1 MGLDGTKTSGTGAR
15 RGRLIRPGRGWAR
28 RPDFRPGLSA
38 RTLALIRWIAA
49 AGQLTAVLVVEL
61 ELQYH
66 LALDKCLIII
76 GLLVLSNLWLTFWPD
91 WRGRISGNVAAAF
104 MAFDILEVTALS
116 FFTGGLNNPF
126 TLLVI
131 APVTVSASA
140 LSRGHTVGLSVLTLV
155 CITFLAFFHYPLPW
169 VREFGL
175 VLPLNYLLAV
185 WTALA
190 VAVAFIASYVWSV
203 VEESRRVADA
213 LTASEAALAREQ
225 QMSAL
230 GGLAAAAAHELG
242 SPLATIAIVAKELKD
257 HVPPGSPA
265 MEDVELLI
273 SQTRRCR
280 DILTGL
286 ARAPEAAGGA
296 AAVVEAPLIGLLQEA
311 AENHMPEAIQLDMRV
326 DEASSG
332 PEPLVPRSPEIL
344 QGLGNLI
351 QNAGQFAAS
360 RVDLALGWDEERIW
374 IRISDDGPG
383 FPAWMLAN
391 LGEPYLSTR
400 AGDGEHLG
408 LGVFIASTLLQR
420 TGAHISFQNRKGAEV
435 VLEWDRARLES
446 GGRPFRDTELQEQGR
461 IRQP

>member
-1 MGLDGTKTSGTGAR
+1 MTSRPNGPPLAPRRAEAR
-15 RGRLIRPGRGWAR
+15 LNPRLGWAR

-49 AGQLTAVLVVEL
+49 AGQLTAVLVVEYTL
-61 ELQYH
+61 HYA
-66 LALDKCLIII
+66 LALTSCLVVIA
-76 GLLVLSNLWLTFWPD
+76 LLSLSNLVLTFWRDP
-91 WRGRISGNVAAAF
+91 RGRISDKAAAFF
-104 MAFDILEVTALS
+104 MAFDIVEITALS
-116 FFTGGLNNPF
+116 FFTGGLHNPF
-126 TLLVI
+126 TLLLL

-140 LSRGHTVGLSVLTLV
+140 LSRSQTAGLAALAIA

-175 VLPLNYLLAV
+175 VLPLNYMLGV

-190 VAVAFIASYVWSV
+190 VAVAFTASYVWSV
-203 VEESRRVADA
+203 VEEGRRVADA

-257 HVPPGSPA
+257 QIPEGSAA
-265 MEDVELLI
+265 MEDVDLLI
-273 SQTRRCR
+273 SQTTRCR
-280 DILTGL
+280 DILAGI
-286 ARAPEAAGGA
+286 ARAPEAARGA
-296 AAVVEAPLIGLLQEA
+296 AAIVEASLIGLVEEA
-311 AENHMPEAIQLDMRV
+311 AENHVPAAITLDIQV
-326 DEASSG
+326 DASSAG
-332 PEPLVPRSPEIL
+332 PEPLVLRSPEIL

-351 QNAGQFAAS
+351 QNAGQFARTKVA
-360 RVDLALGWDEERIW
+360 LTLGWSEERIW
-374 IRISDDGPG
+374 ILVADDGPG

-408 LGVFIASTLLQR
+408 LGVFIAITLLQR
-420 TGAHISFQNRKGAEV
+420 TGAHISFQNRAGAEV
-435 VLEWDRARLES
+435 ALRWDRKALEKPDRS
-446 GGRPFRDTELQEQGR
+446 TQD
-461 IRQP
+461 